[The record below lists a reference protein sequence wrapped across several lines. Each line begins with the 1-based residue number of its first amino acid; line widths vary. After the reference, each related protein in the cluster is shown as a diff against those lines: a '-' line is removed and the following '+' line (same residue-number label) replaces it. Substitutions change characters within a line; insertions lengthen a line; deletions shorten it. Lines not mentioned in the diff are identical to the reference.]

1 MSDGRAVA
9 AALDLAQLP
18 LEGGL
23 FRRTYLGEGM
33 SAILF
38 LLTDGDFSAMH
49 RLAAD
54 EMYFHHAGSP
64 LDMLLIDPDGAHRRV
79 SVGGDPAA
87 GGTPQLLVPAN
98 WWQGSSAA
106 GSWSL
111 VSTVVTPAFDWS
123 LFELGSRADLIER
136 CPAAADRIT
145 ELSR

>member
-1 MSDGRAVA
+1 VA

-23 FRRTYLGEGM
+23 FRRTHLTEAM

-38 LLTDGDFSAMH
+38 LLADGEFSAMH

-54 EMYFHHAGSP
+54 EIYFHHAGSP
-64 LDMLLIDPDGAHRRV
+64 LRLLLIDPDGVHREV
-79 SVGGDPAA
+79 TVGADPAA
-87 GGTPQLLVPAN
+87 GGVPQFLVPAN
-98 WWQGSSAA
+98 WWQGSSAE

-123 LFELGSRADLIER
+123 LFELGVRAELIER

-145 ELSR
+145 ELTRAP